1 MENTYSTFSHFP
13 AFSRPFS
20 SLPKFRLYISRGFK
34 TFSFGIDLLPFVN
47 HYLLPNLCLND
58 SLAIKPNSDFHLFPP
73 SKRKTSI
80 FRNHLCSYSNSRNMS
95 FSTNF
100 WWQMYPYCR
109 RFFLPFNTFPQFINF
124 LWTGQLAC
132 SYSFYV
138 SITWTPRSH
147 FLPYFPHHCPQMV
160 FKIYYPPILNHFHAV
175 YQAHTPIFPL
185 YPRYALPWFKS

>member
-34 TFSFGIDLLPFVN
+34 TFSFGIDLLPFMN

-80 FRNHLCSYSNSRNMS
+80 FRNHLCSYSNSRNMT

-100 WWQMYPYCR
+100 LVANLPLLHS
-109 RFFLPFNTFPQFINF
+109 FLLT
-124 LWTGQLAC
+124 L
-132 SYSFYV
+132 
-138 SITWTPRSH
+138 SH
-147 FLPYFPHHCPQMV
+147 FFPLNSLTFCRLVNLLDPIPSMFPLPGLPA
-160 FKIYYPPILNHFHAV
+160 PIF
-175 YQAHTPIFPL
+175 YPIFPIIV
-185 YPRYALPWFKS
+185 PRWF